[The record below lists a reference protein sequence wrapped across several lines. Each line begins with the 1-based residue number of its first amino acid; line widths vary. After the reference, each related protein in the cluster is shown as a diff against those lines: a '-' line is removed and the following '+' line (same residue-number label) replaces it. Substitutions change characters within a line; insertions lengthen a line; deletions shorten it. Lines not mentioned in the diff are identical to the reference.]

1 MPTDINNSLSM
12 FINIKRI
19 SSINNQIVQN
29 TNFSSINNQNFQNA
43 NFSFLFTIELKGN
56 CG

>member
-1 MPTDINNSLSM
+1 MPTDINNFLSM

-29 TNFSSINNQNFQNA
+29 TNFS
-43 NFSFLFTIELKGN
+43 FLFTIELKGN
-56 CG
+56 YG